1 MNPDILRI
9 TYRASN
15 VKSKVSQRAS
25 EALGMAIARYLHCL
39 KVSRMV
45 WVLQRGDGIR
55 LAEALWAS
63 L

>member
-25 EALGMAIARYLHCL
+25 EALGMVIARYLHYL

-45 WVLQRGDGIR
+45 WVLQRGDGMR